1 MADACCGPAPAG
13 ADPDGGSAAN
23 HGPERWWQVREL
35 QYAALAAVL
44 LGAGWLIGTA
54 GSDRVATLFELLAAA
69 VGAVSFVPGAVRN
82 LRYRRIGVGT
92 LMTIAAIG
100 AVALGQIP
108 EAAML
113 GILFSIAEGLEHYAV
128 TRTRRGLRALLSL
141 VPPTASV
148 LRGGTE
154 ITVAPDELTL
164 GDVMVLRPGERA
176 ATDGVIRS
184 GRTSLDLSAITGESV
199 PVEAGPGDDVYA
211 GAINGGGAIEV
222 QVTAL
227 AADSSLARIVHIVE
241 EAQERKGSGQRLADK
256 VAKPLVPAIMI
267 LAALVAVL
275 GSLFGDPMLW
285 IERALVVLVAA
296 SPCALAIAVPLT
308 VVAAIGASSR
318 HGALVK
324 GGAALEELGRIRVI
338 ALDKT
343 GTLTRN
349 TPQVIAVITRNGLSE
364 REALAAAAAL
374 EARSEHPLAQ
384 AILAAAGD
392 NVTVAD
398 DVTAAPGHGLHGTV
412 DRTLLRL
419 GKPGWIDPGDLADD
433 VARLQGEG
441 ATVVLV
447 ERDATVIAA
456 IAVRDELRPEAPDA
470 VHRLRELGIDV
481 AMLTGDNH
489 RTAQA
494 LAVQAGITA
503 VHAEL
508 LPEDKAALL
517 RTLAGGRKIAMVG
530 DGINDA
536 PALAT
541 ADIGIAMGAMGT
553 DVAIE
558 TADVA
563 LMGED
568 LRHLP
573 QVLAHARRARTIMLQ
588 NIGLSLAII
597 GVLIPLAA
605 TGVLGLATVVFIHEF
620 AEVLVIGNAIR
631 AAKAT
636 ALPGLVAAPTTTGAH
651 HVTVAPSQHT
661 PDDLCCAPTPT
672 RTTTP
677 APATVARPTLLD
689 LTPLAPPASV
699 DAEDDGCDC
708 CNSSPPHEGDID
720 AIGSDCSRAS
730 KGFAAD
736 TEAGAPNTAQIRPLP

>member
-1 MADACCGPAPAG
+1 MADACCGPAPARPNSAG
-13 ADPDGGSAAN
+13 ATTSDD
-23 HGPERWWQVREL
+23 GPERLRQVREL
-35 QYAALAAVL
+35 QYAAIAAVL

-54 GSDRVATLFELLAAA
+54 GSERVATLLALLAAVVA
-69 VGAVSFVPGAVRN
+69 AVSFVPGAVRN
-82 LRYRRIGVGT
+82 LRHGRVGVGT

-100 AVALGQIP
+100 AIALGQIP

-113 GILFSIAEGLEHYAV
+113 GVLFSIAEGLEHYAV

-148 LRGGTE
+148 LREGAE
-154 ITVAPDELTL
+154 IILAPDELSI
-164 GDVMVLRPGERA
+164 GDIMVLRPGERA

-199 PVEAGPGDDVYA
+199 PIEAGPGDEVHA
-211 GAINGGGAIEV
+211 GAINGGGAVEV
-222 QVTAL
+222 RVTAL

-241 EAQERKGSGQRLADK
+241 EAQERKGAGQRLADR
-256 VAKPLVPAIMI
+256 VARPLVPAIMI
-267 LAALVAVL
+267 LAALVAGL
-275 GSLFGDPMLW
+275 GSLLGDAMLW

-324 GGAALEELGRIRVI
+324 GGAALEELGRIRVV

-349 TPQVIAVITRNGLSE
+349 TPQVIAVITRNGVSE
-364 REALAAAAAL
+364 HDALTAAAAL

-384 AILAAAGD
+384 AVLTAAR
-392 NVTVAD
+392 
-398 DVTAAPGHGLHGTV
+398 DVTAAEDVTAVPGHGLHGTV
-412 DRTLLRL
+412 DGIPLRL

-433 VARLQGEG
+433 VAHLQGEG

-447 ERDATVIAA
+447 ERDTTVVAA
-456 IAVRDELRPEAPDA
+456 IAVRDELRPEAPEA
-470 VHRLRELGIDV
+470 VHRLRRMGIDV
-481 AMLTGDNH
+481 AMLTGDNR
-489 RTAQA
+489 RTAET
-494 LAVQAGITA
+494 LAAQAGIST

-517 RTLAGGRKIAMVG
+517 PALAGGRRIAMVG
-530 DGINDA
+530 DGVNDA

-573 QVLAHARRARTIMLQ
+573 QVLAHARRARRIMLQ

-597 GVLIPLAA
+597 GVLVPLAA

-620 AEVLVIGNAIR
+620 AEVLVIVNAIR
-631 AAKAT
+631 AAEAA
-636 ALPGLVAAPTTTGAH
+636 ALPGLTATGAR
-651 HVTVAPSQHT
+651 HVDVWIRT
-661 PDDLCCAPTPT
+661 P
-672 RTTTP
+672 
-677 APATVARPTLLD
+677 
-689 LTPLAPPASV
+689 PLA
-699 DAEDDGCDC
+699 
-708 CNSSPPHEGDID
+708 
-720 AIGSDCSRAS
+720 
-730 KGFAAD
+730 KG
-736 TEAGAPNTAQIRPLP
+736 IRS